1 LSKEIGNPNYSL
13 LQYSSGNSYELE
25 INPQSSLDNPLYLK
39 YFKFIGRLMG
49 LAIFNKQ
56 YFPLSF
62 TLLFYKRLLGK
73 EPEFSDLKFVDSQI
87 YKNLKW
93 LK

>member
-1 LSKEIGNPNYSL
+1 
-13 LQYSSGNSYELE
+13 
-25 INPQSSLDNPLYLK
+25 
-39 YFKFIGRLMG
+39 MG

-56 YFPLSF
+56 LFPVSF